1 MAHYS
6 KLPIYKPAYDLL
18 RLTARCKKEMRKD
31 FKHTTG
37 SDMHALGVEIVLQIA
52 EANEATGQARVA
64 AIRLMHKHLDRLKL
78 LLRFCNDEHLV
89 PTRQWAQAIELMETV
104 GAQGGGWI
112 KLTEK
117 TSAA

>member
-6 KLPIYKPAYDLL
+6 TLKIYKPAYDLL
-18 RLTARCKKEMRKD
+18 RLMAQCKKNMRKD

-37 SDMHALGVEIVLQIA
+37 SDVHALGVEILLQIA
-52 EANEATGQARVA
+52 QANEATGQARVA

-78 LLRFCNDEHLV
+78 LLRFCNDEKLV
-89 PTRQWAQAIELMETV
+89 GTGQWAQAIKLMETV